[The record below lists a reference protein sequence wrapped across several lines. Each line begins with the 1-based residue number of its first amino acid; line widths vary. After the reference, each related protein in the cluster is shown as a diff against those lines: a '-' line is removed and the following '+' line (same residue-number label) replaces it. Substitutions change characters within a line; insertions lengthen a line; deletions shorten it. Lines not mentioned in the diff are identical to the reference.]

1 MNFLL
6 FFYYFAFI
14 SHKNIVKYGCNYGTG
29 GVTYMDLSTIWNMFL
44 DKMKENLSPMLFETW
59 FSETKLLELK
69 NNTAKILVPMPVHKK
84 HLKENYNDMIEEI
97 FTEVTS
103 SICKFEYFIEEDLQN
118 NVEISNNNGNDN
130 LDSTFESNLDPR
142 YTFDNFIVGES
153 NKFAKATSIA
163 VAEQPGF
170 MYNPLFIYGSSGLG
184 KTHLMHAIGN
194 YIYKTTHKKVLYV
207 TSEKFVD
214 DFLNIYRK
222 NNENTNFETVEKFKR
237 KYREIDVLMID
248 DIQYLEIASKTQ
260 QEFFNT
266 FNELHC
272 NNKQII
278 ISSDRS
284 PDDLKK
290 LEERLRTRFN
300 WGLTIDILPPNFKLR
315 MDIIDKKIEGHDM
328 AKPFPQEVKEY
339 IASNCTSDIRKL
351 EGAITRIFAYA
362 AIMNGSDITLDL
374 AVDALKDFFVKSI
387 ISKSKVEQVQQL
399 VASNYNITVEEMKSK
414 KRASKIA
421 VPRQIAMY
429 ICRTVLEESL
439 PKIGLEFGGKDHTTV
454 MHSVDK
460 IKRTIKNDVNLEKEI
475 NKIINQIR

>member
-1 MNFLL
+1 
-6 FFYYFAFI
+6 
-14 SHKNIVKYGCNYGTG
+14 
-29 GVTYMDLSTIWNMFL
+29 MDISTIWNMFL
-44 DKMKENLSPMLFETW
+44 EKIKNELDPILYETW
-59 FSETKLLELK
+59 FSETRLESLE
-69 NNTAKILVPMPVHKK
+69 NGIAKVIVPMPVHKK
-84 HLKENYNDMIEEI
+84 HLKENYNDIVEEI
-97 FTEVTS
+97 FTDITGTNF
-103 SICKFEYFIEEDLQN
+103 KFEYLLEE
-118 NVEISNNNGNDN
+118 EIDKNIKIDAESVGVPSLSN
-130 LDSTFESNLDPR
+130 FESNLDPR
-142 YTFDNFIVGES
+142 YTFENFIVGNS
-153 NKFAKATSIA
+153 NKFAKATALA

-194 YIYKTTHKKVLYV
+194 YIVKNSKKRVLYV

-214 DFLNIYRK
+214 DFLNIYRQNK
-222 NNENTNFETVEKFKR
+222 EENNLDAINEFKK
-237 KYREIDVLMID
+237 KYRDIDVLMID

-300 WGLTIDILPPNFKLR
+300 WGLTIDILPPDFQLR
-315 MDIIDKKIEGHDM
+315 MDIIDKKIEANDI
-328 AKPFPQEVKEY
+328 ANNFPTDVKEY

-362 AIMNGSDITLDL
+362 TIMNGSDITLDL
-374 AVDALKDFFVKSI
+374 AIEALKDYFVKSI
-387 ISKSKVEQVQQL
+387 ISKNKIEQVQQII
-399 VASNYNITVEEMKSK
+399 ASNYNITVEDLKSK
-414 KRASKIA
+414 KRAASIA
-421 VPRQIAMY
+421 IPRQVGMY
-429 ICRTVLEESL
+429 ICRVYLEESL

-460 IKRTIKNDVNLEKEI
+460 IKREIKSNENLEKEI
-475 NKIINQIR
+475 QKIGGKIK